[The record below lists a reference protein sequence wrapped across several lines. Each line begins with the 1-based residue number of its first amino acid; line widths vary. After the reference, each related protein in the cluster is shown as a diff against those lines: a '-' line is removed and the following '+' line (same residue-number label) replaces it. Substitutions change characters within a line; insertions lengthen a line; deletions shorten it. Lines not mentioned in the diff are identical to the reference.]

1 MHKIKTLSI
10 ELHIWIN
17 NMLTSL
23 ISKITKHTN
32 QSMEMMS
39 HLKKDS
45 GVKDA
50 YRQLFL
56 GKEIQTFKTLNKPMF
71 IEQALSQAFL

>member
-1 MHKIKTLSI
+1 MHKIKTLST
-10 ELHIWIN
+10 ELHIGN
-17 NMLTSL
+17 DLS
-23 ISKITKHTN
+23 SKKGHNEKH
-32 QSMEMMS
+32 E
-39 HLKKDS
+39 
-45 GVKDA
+45 